1 MTASLKYK
9 EIPRMAQENVT
20 MHDLA
25 KKAFNKIPPFWP
37 LQNLIAINP
46 LQGFEHLPVEEAIKV
61 GSAYFEQS
69 DWPDEILLIN
79 TEIIKWLGVYFDE
92 GQATI
97 RMPLRQHG
105 LYGAWRLLAP
115 YDRNLHKNI
124 KEKIE
129 FIAKLP
135 ANPEQAVSECLV
147 RLDIEEVEKQ
157 EFLTLLVTTLPGWA
171 SYIKYKSEWST
182 QYGDSY
188 NITQLEYLA
197 VRIITTTLLWPEA
210 KKLLH
215 VHKKLLKHS
224 NIKILEKIEAA
235 ENAYRMALLK
245 AISAQNIHKP
255 HTPEA
260 QLVFCID
267 VRAEPF
273 RKSLE
278 STGDYQTLGF
288 AGFFGIPVKIRNK
301 ITGDSY
307 PSCPVLIKPKH
318 EICEVPCNSNE
329 GLRYKNNY
337 DLRQSLKKLY
347 QSLKYTFSAPFALVE
362 ALGGVSGLWMGIRTV
377 APNLASKM
385 TSILIDNTRVSSL
398 LDASIDQIPLTE
410 KCNYAE
416 SVLRMMG
423 LTDNFA
429 PIVVFCGHGSSTQNN
444 AYATALDCGACGG
457 RHGGSNAK
465 ILAAIMN
472 CQEVKI
478 QLSINGIKVPEATKF
493 FAAEHDTTTDEVIL
507 FCKDETEEIRKLK
520 HNLEKA
526 RSINNL
532 TRLKKLGV
540 KNCKAD
546 SAKTRA
552 NDWAQVRPEW
562 GLARNAGFI
571 IGPRDLTFALDLDG
585 RCFLHSY
592 DYKQDPQGYFL
603 SNILTAPMVV
613 AQWINMQ
620 YLFSTVN
627 NVAYGG
633 GSKITKN
640 ITGKIGIMQGN
651 ASDLMNGLPLQS
663 VYKSDISP
671 YHEPQRLF
679 VIVLAPQ
686 MMLNSIIQ
694 DQPILQKLFGNG
706 WVKMAVIDPDNNKT
720 YLLNRDFSWQVI
732 KVL

>member
-9 EIPRMAQENVT
+9 EMPRMAQENVT

-25 KKAFNKIPPFWP
+25 SKTFDKIAPFWP

-46 LQGFEHLPVEEAIKV
+46 LQGFEDLTIEDALKE

-69 DWPDEILLIN
+69 YLPNEMLSVN
-79 TEIIKWLGVYFDE
+79 TETIKWLGVYFDE

-97 RMPLRQHG
+97 TMPFRENG
-105 LYGAWRLLAP
+105 LYDAWRLLAP
-115 YDRNLHKNI
+115 YDEKLHTNT

-129 FIAKLP
+129 FLQNLP
-135 ANPEQAVSECLV
+135 IIPEQAISECLTK
-147 RLDIEEVEKQ
+147 LNIAEVEKQ
-157 EFLTLLVTTLPGWA
+157 EFSTLLLTTLPGWA
-171 SYIKYKSEWST
+171 SYIKYKTEWSV
-182 QYGDSY
+182 QNSNSY
-188 NITQLEYLA
+188 NVTQLEYLA
-197 VRIITTTLLWPEA
+197 VRIVITTLICPDA
-210 KKLLH
+210 KILLH
-215 VHKKLLKHS
+215 LHKKALENS
-224 NIKILEKIEAA
+224 EVKILEKIKAA
-235 ENAYRMALLK
+235 ETSYRMPLLR
-245 AISAQNIHKP
+245 AIAGQNICKP

-267 VRAEPF
+267 VRSEPF

-288 AGFFGIPVKIRNK
+288 AGFFGIPVQVTDK
-301 ITGDSY
+301 ITGASY
-307 PSCPVLIKPKH
+307 PSCPVLLKPKH
-318 EICEVPCNSNE
+318 EVCEAPCNHNE

-347 QSLKYTFSAPFALVE
+347 QSLKYTFSTPFALVE
-362 ALGGVSGLWMGIRTV
+362 TLGGLSGLWMGIRTV
-377 APNLASKM
+377 APKLASKIS
-385 TSILIDNTRVSSL
+385 SILSDNDRISSL
-398 LDASIDQIPLTE
+398 MEPSIDQIPLEE

-416 SVLRMMG
+416 NALRMMG

-429 PIVVFCGHGSSTQNN
+429 PIIVLCGHGSSTQNN

-472 CQEVKI
+472 CQKVKM
-478 QLSINGIKVPEATKF
+478 QLSKNGIKIPSYTKF
-493 FAAEHDTTTDEVIL
+493 FAAEHNTTTDEVVL
-507 FCKDETEEIRKLK
+507 FCKDETEEIQKLK

-526 RSINNL
+526 RSINNSV
-532 TRLKKLGV
+532 RLRKLGV

-546 SAKTRA
+546 SAKIRS

-562 GLARNAGFI
+562 GLARNAAFI
-571 IGPRDLTFALDLDG
+571 IAPRDLTCSLDLDG

-592 DYKQDPQGYFL
+592 DYKEDPEGSFL
-603 SNILTAPMVV
+603 TTILTAPMVV

-620 YLFSTVN
+620 YLFSTLN

-663 VYKSDISP
+663 VYKSDRDP

-679 VIVLAPQ
+679 VIVRTPQ
-686 MMLNSIIQ
+686 IMLNKIIQ

-706 WVKMAVIDPDNNKT
+706 WVKMARIEPDNNKT
-720 YLLNRDFSWQVI
+720 YLLNRDFSWQEI
-732 KVL
+732 N

>member
-1 MTASLKYK
+1 
-9 EIPRMAQENVT
+9 MA
-20 MHDLA
+20 
-25 KKAFNKIPPFWP
+25 PFWP

-46 LQGFEHLPVEEAIKV
+46 LQGFEDLPVEEALKV

-69 DWPDEILLIN
+69 NWPDEILLIN
-79 TEIIKWLGVYFDE
+79 TETIKWLGVYFDE

-97 RMPLRQHG
+97 TMPLREHG
-105 LYGAWRLLAP
+105 LYEAWRLLAP
-115 YDRNLHKNI
+115 YDKKLHKNI

-129 FIAKLP
+129 FIDNLP
-135 ANPEQAVSECLV
+135 AKPEQAISECLLK
-147 RLDIEEVEKQ
+147 LDIEEADKQ
-157 EFLTLLVTTLPGWA
+157 EFLTLLLTTLPGWA
-171 SYIKYKSEWST
+171 SYIKYKSVWST
-182 QYGDSY
+182 QHDNAY

-197 VRIITTTLLWPEA
+197 VRIVTTTLLWPEA
-210 KKLLH
+210 KNLLH
-215 VHKKLLKHS
+215 VHKKALQNS
-224 NIKILEKIEAA
+224 NAKILEKIEEA
-235 ENAYRMALLK
+235 ENKYRLPLLREI
-245 AISAQNIHKP
+245 AGQNIRKP

-267 VRAEPF
+267 VRSEPF

-288 AGFFGIPVKIRNK
+288 AGFFGIPVQITDK
-301 ITGDSY
+301 ITGISY
-307 PSCPVLIKPKH
+307 PSCPVLLKPKH
-318 EICEVPCNSNE
+318 EVCEAPCNHNE
-329 GLRYKNNY
+329 GLIYKNNY
-337 DLRQSLKKLY
+337 DLSQSLKKLY
-347 QSLKYTFSAPFALVE
+347 QSLKYNFSTPFALVE
-362 ALGGVSGLWMGIRTV
+362 TLGGLSGLWMGIRTV
-377 APNLASKM
+377 APKLASK
-385 TSILIDNTRVSSL
+385 TSSILSDNARISSL
-398 LDASIDQIPLTE
+398 MDPSIDQIPLEE

-416 SVLRMMG
+416 NALRMMG

-429 PIVVFCGHGSSTQNN
+429 PIIVFCGHGSSTQNN

-465 ILAAIMN
+465 ILATIMN
-472 CQEVKI
+472 CLEVKT
-478 QLSINGIKVPEATKF
+478 QLSRNGIKIPEATKF
-493 FAAEHDTTTDEVIL
+493 FAAEHNTTTDEVVL
-507 FCKDETEEIRKLK
+507 FCKEETEEIQKLK

-526 RSINNL
+526 RSINNVS
-532 TRLKKLGV
+532 RLKKLGV

-546 SAKTRA
+546 SAKIRA

-562 GLARNAGFI
+562 GLARNAAFI
-571 IGPRDLTFALDLDG
+571 IAPRDLTFPLDLDG

-592 DYKQDPQGYFL
+592 DYNQDPQGSFL
-603 SNILTAPMVV
+603 TTILTAPMVV

-640 ITGKIGIMQGN
+640 VIGKIGIMQGN

-663 VYKSDISP
+663 VYKSDTDP

-686 MMLNSIIQ
+686 IMLNNIIQ

-706 WVKMAVIDPDNNKT
+706 WVKMAAIEPDNNKI
-720 YLLNRDFSWQVI
+720 YLLNRDFSWQPI
-732 KVL
+732 N